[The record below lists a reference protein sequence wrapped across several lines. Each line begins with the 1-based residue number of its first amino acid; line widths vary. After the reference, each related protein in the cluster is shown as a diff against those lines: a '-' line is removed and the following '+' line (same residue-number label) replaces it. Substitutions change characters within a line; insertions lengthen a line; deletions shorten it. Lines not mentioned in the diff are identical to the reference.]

1 VAAVIKMRSF
11 IVAVLIAFLQA
22 MLFFAILT
30 SVEIIFNFSIEE
42 LPLVITIVFWISAI
56 FLIIQLTKMILRRLI
71 IMYSSIRQ
79 TFIMVAI
86 IYISSFIILEYTTM
100 FHRTLEIILVIVALT
115 GLFRYFYK

>member
-1 VAAVIKMRSF
+1 MRSF